1 MLRIHFSRVT
11 STDATTGV
19 ASFPT
24 ASLACAVTDTL
35 PLPSAPDENVASAK
49 FAGNVND
56 EVAVS
61 YVTVQVNALPAIE
74 HVEPAWSAPLPWSSG
89 ARYTS
94 LTVKVRLYLP
104 SPARQK

>member
-1 MLRIHFSRVT
+1 MLLIHFSRVT

-24 ASLACAVTDTL
+24 ASLACAVTDTV

-56 EVAVS
+56 DVPVS
-61 YVTVQVNALPAIE
+61 YATVQVNTLPAIV

-89 ARYTS
+89 ATYTS
-94 LTVKVRLYLP
+94 VTVNV
-104 SPARQK
+104 